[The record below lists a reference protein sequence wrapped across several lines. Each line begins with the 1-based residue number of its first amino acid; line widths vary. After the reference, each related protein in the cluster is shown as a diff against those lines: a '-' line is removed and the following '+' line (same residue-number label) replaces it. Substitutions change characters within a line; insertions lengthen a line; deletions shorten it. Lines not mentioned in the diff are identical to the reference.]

1 MDICV
6 HDISEADSEKENKM
20 AKIISMEEA
29 ANLFFDGCCVVGAA
43 FGSEGWPEEIGLAVE
58 KRFLETGHPAGI
70 TAIHAA
76 GNRAAKCWAHEG
88 LISLDI
94 SSHESTTPKIAKLIE
109 DDKVPGWYM
118 PLGAMLQM
126 YVEIG
131 RGMPGVLS
139 KCGLGT
145 FMDARVEGGA
155 LNDSAKAYDRA
166 RKEKGERLFVEY
178 IPDFMGEEYL
188 FYNIPKIDIGMF
200 RGTTADEN
208 GNITAE
214 NECLNLELS
223 AVARAAKAQGGIVIA
238 EVEQIVKAGSLNPKL
253 VKVGR
258 NLVDYIVVQERP
270 ELLARALTDP
280 GYRPDAFWKGLNGQ
294 AKVPVAAIETM
305 PFDPKKI
312 IIRRTCMEIRR
323 GSMCNFGIGMP
334 TFCGGVLAEEGE
346 IDSIVMISESGSV
359 GGVPGA
365 GPLFGSHYNNEWSC
379 DQKDHFDWFDG
390 TGLDFGAFGL
400 SEVQEDGSINVSK
413 LNGVTL
419 GVGGFTNITAGAR
432 KACFIGTFTAK
443 GLKEHIEDGKLVID
457 QEGKL
462 KKFVKKCE
470 QIAYDAPAAVKKGKP
485 GLYITERC
493 VFEACEEGLKL
504 IEIAPGIDMQKDI
517 LDLMEF
523 KPIIPEGGPKLMP
536 AEIFQEAWGGLSAI
550 MDAKEEK

>member
-1 MDICV
+1 
-6 HDISEADSEKENKM
+6 M
-20 AKIISMEEA
+20 AKIISAEEA
-29 ANLFFDGCCVVGAA
+29 AKMFFDGCCVVGVS
-43 FGSEGWPEEIGLAVE
+43 FGTEGWPEEVGLAVE
-58 KRFLETGHPAGI
+58 KRFLETGHPNSMI
-70 TAIHAA
+70 NVHAA
-76 GNRAAKCWAHEG
+76 GFRAGNCWAHEG
-88 LISLDI
+88 LLALDI
-94 SSHESTTPKIAKLIE
+94 SSHESTTPKIAKMIE

-155 LNDSAKAYDRA
+155 LNASAKAYDEA
-166 RKEKGERLFVEY
+166 QKAKGEKLFIEY
-178 IPDFMGEEYL
+178 VPDFMGEEYL
-188 FYNIPKIDIGMF
+188 FYRIPKIDFGIM
-200 RGTTADEN
+200 RGTVADEN
-208 GNITAE
+208 GNITCE

-223 AVARAAKAQGGIVIA
+223 AVARAAKACGGKVIV
-238 EVEQIVKAGSLNPKL
+238 EVEAIAKAGSLNPKL

-258 NLVDYIVVQERP
+258 NLVDYIVVEEHP
-270 ELLARALTDP
+270 ELMSRALADP
-280 GYRPDAFWKGLNGQ
+280 GYRPAVFYKGLTGQ
-294 AKVPVAAIETM
+294 MKVPTDAIEVM
-305 PFDPKKI
+305 PFDPKKVI
-312 IIRRTCMEIRR
+312 VRRTVMEIER

-346 IDSIVMISESGSV
+346 MDNIVMISESGSV
-359 GGVPGA
+359 GGVPGG
-365 GPLFGSHYNNEWSC
+365 GPLFGCHFNNEWSC

-400 SEVQEDGSINVSK
+400 SEAQEDGSINVSK

-419 GVGGFTNITAGAR
+419 GVGGFSNITAGAR

-462 KKFVKKCE
+462 KKFVKKSE
-470 QIAYDAPAAVKKGKP
+470 QIAYDAPLAVRNGRP

-493 VFEACEEGLKL
+493 VLEACEGGLKL
-504 IEIAPGIDMQKDI
+504 IEIAPGVDLQKDI
-517 LDLMEF
+517 LDQMEF
-523 KPIIPEGGPKLMP
+523 TPIIPEGGPKLMP
-536 AEIFQEAWGGLSAI
+536 AEIFQETWGGLSAI
-550 MDAKEEK
+550 MDAKEAAKTE

>member
-1 MDICV
+1 
-6 HDISEADSEKENKM
+6 M
-20 AKIISMEEA
+20 AKIISREEVA
-29 ANLFFDGCCVVGAA
+29 QLFFDGCCVVGVS

-70 TAIHAA
+70 TNVHAA
-76 GNRAAKCWAHEG
+76 GFRAGNCWAHEG
-88 LISLDI
+88 LIALDI
-94 SSHESTTPKIAKLIE
+94 SSHESTTPKIAKMIE
-109 DDKVPGWYM
+109 DDVLPGWYM

-126 YVEIG
+126 YTEIG

-155 LNDSAKAYDRA
+155 LNASAKAYDEA
-166 RKEKGERLFVEY
+166 QKAKGEKLFIEY
-178 IPDFMGEEYL
+178 VPDFMGEEYL
-188 FYNIPKIDIGMF
+188 FYRIPKIDFGIM

-208 GNITAE
+208 GNITCE

-223 AVARAAKAQGGIVIA
+223 AVARATKACGGKVIV
-238 EVEQIVKAGSLNPKL
+238 EVEAIAKAGSLNPKL

-258 NLVDYIVVQERP
+258 NLVDYIVVEEHP
-270 ELLARALTDP
+270 ELMARALADP
-280 GYRPDAFWKGLNGQ
+280 GYRPEVFYKGLNGQ
-294 AKVPVAAIETM
+294 MKVPTDAIEVM
-305 PFDPKKI
+305 PFDPKKV
-312 IIRRTCMEIRR
+312 IIRRTIMEIER

-346 IDSIVMISESGSV
+346 MDSIVMISESGSV
-359 GGVPGA
+359 GGVPGG
-365 GPLFGSHYNNEWSC
+365 GPLFGCHFNNEWSC

-400 SEVQEDGSINVSK
+400 SEAQEDGSINVSK

-419 GVGGFTNITAGAR
+419 GVGGFSNITAGAR

-462 KKFVKKCE
+462 KKFVKKSE
-470 QIAYDAPAAVKKGKP
+470 QIAYDAPLAVKNGKP
-485 GLYITERC
+485 GLYITERA
-493 VFEACEEGLKL
+493 VFEACEGGLKL
-504 IEIAPGIDMQKDI
+504 IEVAPGVDIQKDI
-517 LDLMEF
+517 LDQMEF
-523 KPIIPEGGPKLMP
+523 TPIIPEGGPKLMP
-536 AEIFQEAWGGLSAI
+536 AEIFQETWGGLSAI
-550 MDAKEEK
+550 MDAKEAAKANK

>member
-1 MDICV
+1 
-6 HDISEADSEKENKM
+6 M

-29 ANLFFDGCCVVGAA
+29 AKLFFDGCCVVGAA

-88 LISLDI
+88 LIGLDI

-109 DDKVPGWYM
+109 EDKVPGWYM

-126 YVEIG
+126 YTEIG
-131 RGMPGVLS
+131 RGMPGVLT

-155 LNDSAKAYDRA
+155 LNASAKAYDEAKRA
-166 RKEKGERLFVEY
+166 KGEKLFVEY
-178 IPDFMGEEYL
+178 VPDFMGEEYL
-188 FYNIPKIDIGMF
+188 FYRIPKIDIGMM
-200 RGTTADEN
+200 RATTADEN

-223 AVARAAKAQGGIVIA
+223 AVARAAKACGGVVIV
-238 EVEQIVKAGSLNPKL
+238 EVEQIAKAGSLNPKL

-258 NLVDYIVVQERP
+258 NLVDYIVVQEHP

-280 GYRPDAFWKGLNGQ
+280 GYRPDSFWKGLNGQ
-294 AKVPVAAIETM
+294 VKVPTDAIEVM
-305 PFDPKKI
+305 PFDPKKVI
-312 IIRRTCMEIRR
+312 VRRTVMEIKR

-346 IDSIVMISESGSV
+346 MDNVVMISESGSV
-359 GGVPGA
+359 GGVPGG
-365 GPLFGSHYNNEWSC
+365 GPCFGAHFNNEWSC

-400 SEVQEDGSINVSK
+400 SEAQEDGSVNVSK

-432 KACFIGTFTAK
+432 KACFIGTFTTK

-462 KKFVKKCE
+462 KKFVKKSE
-470 QIAYDAPAAVKKGKP
+470 QIAYDAQLAVKNGKP
-485 GLYITERC
+485 GLYITERA
-493 VFEACEEGLKL
+493 VFEACEGGLKL
-504 IEIAPGIDMQKDI
+504 IEIAPGVDLQKDI
-517 LDLMEF
+517 LDQMEF
-523 KPIIPEGGPKLMP
+523 TPIIPEGGPKLMP
-536 AEIFQEAWGGLSAI
+536 AEIFQETWGGLSAI
-550 MDAKEEK
+550 MDAKEAAQAE